1 MKVIVERKVTFVK
14 IGRNEQILPLE
25 IRPLHKEVVD
35 EARDLILAGF
45 LERFGFIDH
54 SLNPDLN
61 DMMGTYGKEGHM
73 FFVAFVDGE
82 LIATGAVTKE
92 DHRVGR
98 IERMSVKGSYRRKG
112 IGQRMLAK
120 LEDSARACKY
130 ESLVLETNNSWES
143 AIRLYTTN
151 GYRFVSDDGRR
162 CHFEKRLQV

>member
-1 MKVIVERKVTFVK
+1 MKKDI
-14 IGRNEQILPLE
+14 NEQILPLD
-25 IRPLHKEVVD
+25 IRPLYKEVEE
-35 EARDLILAGF
+35 EARNLILAGF

-61 DMMGTYGKEGHM
+61 DMMDTYGKEGRM

-92 DHRVGR
+92 DHQVGR

-120 LEDSARACKY
+120 LEDSARSCKY
-130 ESLVLETNNSWES
+130 GTLVLETNHTWES

-151 GYRFVSDDGRR
+151 GYRLVSDDGNRS
-162 CHFEKRLQV
+162 HFEKRL